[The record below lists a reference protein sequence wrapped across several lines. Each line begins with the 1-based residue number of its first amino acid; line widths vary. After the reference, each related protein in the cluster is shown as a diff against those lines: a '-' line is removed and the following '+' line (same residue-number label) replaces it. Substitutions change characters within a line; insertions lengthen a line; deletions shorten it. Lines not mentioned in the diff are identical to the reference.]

1 MTKDELRQLL
11 LGIGEFSSRDV
22 YLFRAQA
29 RTRSFK
35 KGDCLLEVGEVCR
48 SMFYVVSGSICEL
61 GLLEDRQFIQ
71 GFYLEGEWCL
81 CRASFSLASPS
92 LITIKALSDLVV
104 WELSNESIRKLIG
117 LSPAFCQLGKILR
130 A

>member
-1 MTKDELRQLL
+1 MTKEELNRLL
-11 LGIGEFSSRDV
+11 VGIGKFSSNDV
-22 YLFRAQA
+22 DLFRTEV
-29 RTRSFK
+29 RTRNFK
-35 KGDCLLEVGEVCR
+35 KGDCLLEVGDVCR
-48 SMFYVVSGSICEL
+48 SMYYVVSGSICEF
-61 GLLEDRQFIQ
+61 GLLEDREFIQ

-81 CRASFSLASPS
+81 CRASFSLTSPS
-92 LITIKALSDLVV
+92 LTTIKALSDLIV